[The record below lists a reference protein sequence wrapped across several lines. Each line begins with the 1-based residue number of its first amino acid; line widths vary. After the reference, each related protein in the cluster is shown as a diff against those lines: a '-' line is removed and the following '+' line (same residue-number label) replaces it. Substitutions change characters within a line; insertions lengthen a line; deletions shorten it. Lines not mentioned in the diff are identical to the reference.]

1 VLNERR
7 KQLVHLAFR
16 TLDRDGSGQVDMA
29 DIKGVYNASSHPD
42 VITGKRT
49 EEEVRSCACFPLLMC
64 ERDIWQFHL
73 HKTAPALSILS
84 SITVVVSYFR
94 ASRRF

>member
-64 ERDIWQFHL
+64 ERGIWQFHL
-73 HKTAPALSILS
+73 HKSAPAPSILS